1 MVAPPTPAGVKHRQ
15 IPNGLLRG
23 TRSPGPWQPSLEV
36 AGNVCLDSVADGRD
50 GPGQSHRP
58 GGVVAGNGP
67 YYVALPAD
75 KLVLVPG
82 ARSSTRYTVGRETE
96 NSSANSAIVC
106 FPASQGSQTFDT
118 RDQARDF
125 KHDLLARLARG
136 SWVDP
141 RLGKQAFEAW
151 AREWWEVW
159 STDPDRSSPTTLQ
172 ATEGRL
178 RRYLLPFFGQHQLRA
193 ITVSMVRRWQNELR
207 GTVGHDTVMACRSV
221 LNRILQA
228 AEDDR
233 RIDANPV
240 RKVPAPRPPV
250 DTDARLG
257 HAKRRTYSPEE
268 FGRLLAGARP
278 FYRDHLLCLVG
289 TGLRAGELLGLRAH
303 RVDLTGRR
311 LEVLEVRYEA
321 GKFGR
326 GYKNRPKSATSIR
339 VVPLAGQVA
348 AAVARQLPDG
358 CPPSTLVFAGPGGG
372 NGVPAGTRTAL
383 SRDNLHRAYHAAVA
397 RVADPVA
404 ILAYT
409 PKRVLRV
416 LRDAGTGQT
425 SQVIRSRLPG
435 RRPTLGTVHDA
446 LWQLE
451 MAGLVTREDAGN
463 GQPPCWSPTDPPRD
477 RTLDHLNLRGPHD
490 LRHTFSTWLE
500 DAGIPARVIDE
511 LMGHAGGRRGGRE
524 GSAIGLRYRHTTP
537 EMEAR
542 VVAAIED
549 RLAVA
554 LEMSDQQ
561 HGFAHGPSNTLL

>member
-1 MVAPPTPAGVKHRQ
+1 MASAGIRKTPAGRYKVWWR
-15 IPNGLLRG
+15 
-23 TRSPGPWQPSLEV
+23 
-36 AGNVCLDSVADGRD
+36 LDD
-50 GPGQSHRP
+50 
-58 GGVVAGNGP
+58 
-67 YYVALPAD
+67 
-75 KLVLVPG
+75 
-82 ARSSTRYTVGRETE
+82 
-96 NSSANSAIVC
+96 
-106 FPASQGSQTFDT
+106 ASQGSQTFDT

-125 KHDLLARLARG
+125 RNDLLARLARG
-136 SWVDP
+136 NWVDP
-141 RLGKQAFEAW
+141 RLGQQAFDTW

-159 STDPDRSSPTTLQ
+159 STDPDRSPTTLQ

-233 RIDANPV
+233 RIDTNPV
-240 RKVPAPRPPV
+240 RKVPAPKPPV
-250 DTDARLG
+250 NAAARLG

-289 TGLRAGELLGLRAH
+289 TGLRAGELLGLRAR
-303 RVDLTGRR
+303 RVNLAGRR

-326 GYKNRPKSATSIR
+326 GYKDRPKSATSIR
-339 VVPLAGQVA
+339 VVPLAPQVA
-348 AAVARQLPDG
+348 DAIARQLPSG
-358 CPPSTLVFAGPGGG
+358 CPPNTLVFAGPGGG
-372 NGVPAGTRTAL
+372 NGIPTGIRTAL
-383 SRDNLHRAYHAAVA
+383 SRENLHRAYHAAVA
-397 RVADPVA
+397 RVADPA
-404 ILAYT
+404 ATLAYT
-409 PKRVLRV
+409 PKRILRA
-416 LRDAGTGQT
+416 LRDAGPGQT
-425 SQVIRSRLPG
+425 SQVLRSRLPG

-451 MAGLVTREDAGN
+451 LAGLAVREDAGN
-463 GQPPCWSPTDPPRD
+463 GQLPRWSPTDPPRNHS
-477 RTLDHLNLRGPHD
+477 LDHLNLRGPHD

-511 LMGHAGGRRGGRE
+511 LMGHAGGHRSGE
-524 GSAIGLRYRHTTP
+524 SSVIGLRYRHTTP

-542 VVAAIED
+542 VVAAIEQ
-549 RLAVA
+549 RLATSLAVA
-554 LEMSDQQ
+554 AQATS
-561 HGFAHGPSNTLL
+561 